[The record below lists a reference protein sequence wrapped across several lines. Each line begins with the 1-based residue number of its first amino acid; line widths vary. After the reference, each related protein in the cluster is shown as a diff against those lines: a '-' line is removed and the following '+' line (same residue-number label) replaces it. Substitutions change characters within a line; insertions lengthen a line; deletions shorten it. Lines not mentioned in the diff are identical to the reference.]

1 MSDKTPRA
9 IVIGGGPA
17 GLMAAQTMAQA
28 GLSVSV
34 YDHMPTLGRKFLL
47 AGRGGL
53 NLTHSE
59 NIAAFLQRYD
69 VPDWMA
75 PHIAAFPPLALRQ
88 WAEDLG
94 EPTFA
99 GTSGR
104 IFPKSFKASPLLR
117 AWLRRL
123 AASGVTFFPRHKF
136 VGLKPDGGVAMLDA
150 AGAEIHISPDAIVL
164 AMGGASWG
172 RLGSDGAWAPALQD
186 AGMATVPF
194 LPANCGFEV
203 AWSAHFQARFAGA
216 VLKTVKL
223 SHHHTAQRGS
233 LTLTSTGIEG
243 GIVYGMARMIRQ
255 EILANGSARVEIDLR
270 PDTSIAELTERLASP
285 RGKTSLSTFLRKS
298 VGLDPAAIGLL
309 QEIAHASGIPLPNH
323 PKALASRIKAL
334 PLVLQGVA
342 GIERAISSAGGLA
355 RSECDENL
363 MLKRWPG
370 IFCAGE
376 MLDWEA
382 PTGGYLLQACFST
395 GFVAGRAAAN
405 WTRRLV

>member
-123 AASGVTFFPRHKF
+123 AASGVTAQQLSGVTFAYDQTSDFGKATANF
-136 VGLKPDGGVAMLDA
+136 VHDQLKANLGVDITLQGFDTNTLSGLLASGDFQIAGPMGWTADYPDPADWY
-150 AGAEIHISPDAIVL
+150 HI
-164 AMGGASWG
+164 
-172 RLGSDGAWAPALQD
+172 
-186 AGMATVPF
+186 F
-194 LPANCGFEV
+194 
-203 AWSAHFQARFAGA
+203 
-216 VLKTVKL
+216 
-223 SHHHTAQRGS
+223 
-233 LTLTSTGIEG
+233 LTSSSNNVAFYQNQQYDNFVRVARTDVQPARRDQEYQQAQQMLG
-243 GIVYGMARMIRQ
+243 GDAPVAF
-255 EILANGSARVEIDLR
+255 LAQSVSWFLVRPYVRGATTSPIDEWPGALFA
-270 PDTSIAELTERLASP
+270 PQISIAP
-285 RGKTSLSTFLRKS
+285 
-298 VGLDPAAIGLL
+298 
-309 QEIAHASGIPLPNH
+309 H
-323 PKALASRIKAL
+323 
-334 PLVLQGVA
+334 
-342 GIERAISSAGGLA
+342 
-355 RSECDENL
+355 
-363 MLKRWPG
+363 
-370 IFCAGE
+370 
-376 MLDWEA
+376 
-382 PTGGYLLQACFST
+382 
-395 GFVAGRAAAN
+395 
-405 WTRRLV
+405 